1 MQTIEGKE
9 GKTDSTAF
17 SKYFDNSDL
26 FELFKCD
33 FSEKCETLDL
43 LLARDGFPIQKTP
56 TNDSHLIFLNSLN
69 EVNGIS
75 LNSNLYTKNEGDD
88 IDDSEKLNKK
98 NYK

>member
-43 LLARDGFPIQKTP
+43 LLARDGFPIKKTP
-56 TNDSHLIFLNSLN
+56 TNDQHLIFLR
-69 EVNGIS
+69 
-75 LNSNLYTKNEGDD
+75 
-88 IDDSEKLNKK
+88 
-98 NYK
+98 